1 MTAKQTLSASLVLLH
16 LSVSPA
22 LADDDADAPA
32 TGEVQPQP
40 PDKIELM
47 PKRRTGT
54 FAIGVAFN
62 SDEGF
67 GAMYELKQPRL
78 FGTDKGLLMRGFL
91 DKRRIE
97 SLVRYEDPTFFDDL
111 RLRVDVYN
119 RTKLW
124 KLYKREAAGGEI
136 SLGQRIAPNLDFF
149 VGYKLEHVK
158 LDYGATSVF
167 RGSPESGPSDAWDGG
182 LIGAVRSGL
191 SYSTLAPEDLDY
203 PHRGTTAGVTVE
215 VADKQLGSEIEY
227 VRTDGWLGLHRGLGP
242 FTLHLAGR
250 AAAITESAPMSE
262 RLHFDGMSDVRGYGP
277 DEVMPEG
284 ANVMWTTRAE
294 LETPSVIGLS
304 LAGFFDAGGM
314 YNRKTALYEQ
324 VGSVGVG
331 IVWRSPIGPLR
342 FDWAVPLGGPDL
354 SPRFVFGIG
363 GAF

>member
-16 LSVSPA
+16 LSALPA
-22 LADDDADAPA
+22 LADDDAGAPA
-32 TGEVQPQP
+32 ASGEVQPEP
-40 PDKIELM
+40 IEMM
-47 PKRRTGT
+47 PKRPTGT

-62 SDEGF
+62 SDDGF
-67 GAMYELKQPRL
+67 GAMYELAQPRL
-78 FGTDKGLLMRGFL
+78 FGTDKGLTMRGFL
-91 DKRRIE
+91 NKRRWE
-97 SLVRYEDPTFFDDL
+97 SLVRYEDPTFFDDYKL
-111 RLRVDVYN
+111 RADVYS
-119 RTKLW
+119 RTRLYKLF
-124 KLYKREAAGGEI
+124 KREAAGGEL

-149 VGYKLEHVK
+149 VGYKLEHVE
-158 LDYGATSVF
+158 LDYGATSLF
-167 RGSPESGPSDAWDGG
+167 RGGTPEQPTDAWDGG

-191 SYSTLAPEDLDY
+191 SYSTIAPADLDY
-203 PHRGTTAGVTVE
+203 PRRGTTAGVTVE
-215 VADKQLGSEIEY
+215 VADRNLGSELEY

-250 AAAITESAPMSE
+250 AAAITAGAPLSE

-294 LETPSVIGLS
+294 LETPSLGGLS

-314 YNRKTALYEQ
+314 YSRKTALYEQ

-331 IVWRSPIGPLR
+331 LIWRSPIGPLR

-354 SPRFVFGIG
+354 APRFVFGIG